1 MAALHSP
8 HTKTTLQ
15 SGSNALATK
24 NNNIAVKT
32 HPQLISQNFLHGS
45 VLHSGFLRDVPLPS
59 NGGISLAT
67 SDFQKMFVVVVIF

>member
-1 MAALHSP
+1 M
-8 HTKTTLQ
+8 
-15 SGSNALATK
+15 SGKLGGGRGIRLYSNALATK

-67 SDFQKMFVVVVIF
+67 SDFQKIFVVVVIF